1 MKLILYLKEFKTELK
16 IDGILSNPSEI
27 TWSIEGNKSA
37 NTTIDQKG
45 LLQVGATEPSYV
57 PDVTIPGTYY
67 YYVEVT
73 NTNVKT
79 NFDNSNNV
87 ISNNN
92 NSVNN
97 TKSNENVQNNTY
109 NAASKE
115 TGNGIP
121 FGLFILNAAS
131 IAIVAAAVSRVV
143 RGKNKLT
150 KK

>member
-1 MKLILYLKEFKTELK
+1 MNGIKHQVLSDSYDS
-16 IDGILSNPSEI
+16 DGIKSMLISVQSYNSNDNS
-27 TWSIEGNKSA
+27 
-37 NTTIDQKG
+37 
-45 LLQVGATEPSYV
+45 
-57 PDVTIPGTYY
+57 
-67 YYVEVT
+67 
-73 NTNVKT
+73 NVKT

-92 NSVNN
+92 NAVNN

-131 IAIVAAAVSRVV
+131 IAIVAAAVSRAV